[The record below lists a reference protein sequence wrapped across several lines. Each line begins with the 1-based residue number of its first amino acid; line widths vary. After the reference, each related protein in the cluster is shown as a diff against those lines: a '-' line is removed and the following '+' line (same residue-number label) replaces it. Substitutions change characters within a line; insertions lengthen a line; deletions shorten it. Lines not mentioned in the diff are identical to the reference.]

1 MPLVVSMRSV
11 LLGQACTGNIED
23 IAVATNRTGNY
34 AMADLA
40 SIMPVLF
47 VAHGGGPL
55 PLLND
60 PSHQQHHAF
69 LTSIAA
75 QLPQPTAILLIT
87 AHWEAN
93 EVALTSSQAP
103 GMLYDYS
110 GFPAESYQY
119 RYPAPGAPELAL
131 QVQQLLQSQGVPC
144 RLDSERGYDHGTFVP
159 LMLMYPKANIPVL
172 QMSLLRNLDA
182 AAHINIG
189 KALADLRSQ
198 GVLIVGSGM
207 SFHNL
212 RALMSGDPR
221 TSSLSSQFDEWLTAA
236 ITAEPSQMLTKLEQ
250 WQQAPAALFA
260 HPRAEHLLP
269 LHVCAGAAFAA
280 GRAGECNYQDW
291 LFNGKV
297 SGYIWR

>member
-1 MPLVVSMRSV
+1 M
-11 LLGQACTGNIED
+11 T
-23 IAVATNRTGNY
+23 ATS
-34 AMADLA
+34 A
-40 SIMPVLF
+40 IMPILF

-60 PSHQQHHAF
+60 PSHQQHRAF
-69 LTSIAA
+69 LTTVAE
-75 QLPQPTAILLIT
+75 QLPKPTAILLIT
-87 AHWEAN
+87 AHWESN
-93 EVALTSSQAP
+93 EVALASNPAP

-110 GFPAESYQY
+110 GFPAECYHY
-119 RYPAPGAPELAL
+119 RYPAPGAPQLAV
-131 QVQQLLQSQGVPC
+131 QVQQLLQNQAIPC
-144 RLDSERGYDHGTFVP
+144 RLDNERAYDHGTFVP
-159 LMLMYPKANIPVL
+159 LMLMYPEANVPVL

-182 AAHINIG
+182 ASHLKIG
-189 KALADLRSQ
+189 EALSELRAQ

-212 RALMSGDPR
+212 RALMSGDPK
-221 TSSLSSQFDEWLTAA
+221 TPSLSTQFDQWLTDAV
-236 ITAEPSQMLTKLEQ
+236 TAEPAQALPLLAD

-269 LHVCAGAAFAA
+269 LHVCAGAAAAA

-291 LFNGKV
+291 LFNGKI

>member
-1 MPLVVSMRSV
+1 
-11 LLGQACTGNIED
+11 
-23 IAVATNRTGNY
+23 
-34 AMADLA
+34 MADPKSL
-40 SIMPVLF
+40 MPVLF

-60 PSHQQHHAF
+60 PSHYHHREF
-69 LTSIAA
+69 LTTIAA
-75 QLPQPTAILLIT
+75 QLPTPRAILLIT
-87 AHWEAN
+87 AHWESD
-93 EVALTSSQAP
+93 EVALASNRAP

-131 QVQQLLQSQGVPC
+131 QVQQLLQARDVRC
-144 RLDSERGYDHGTFVP
+144 RLDDERAFDHGTFVP
-159 LMLMYPKANIPVL
+159 LLLMYPKADVPVL
-172 QMSLLRNLDA
+172 QMSLLRSLDA
-182 AAHINIG
+182 AAHIKIG
-189 KALADLRSQ
+189 EALTELRTQ

-212 RALMSGDPR
+212 RALMSADPR
-221 TSSLSSQFDEWLTAA
+221 TPSLSAQFDQWLTDTVRSAPEHA
-236 ITAEPSQMLTKLEQ
+236 LKSLAQ
-250 WQQAPAALFA
+250 WQQAPAAQFS

-269 LHVCAGAAFAA
+269 LHVCAGAAAAA

-297 SGYIWR
+297 SGYIWH